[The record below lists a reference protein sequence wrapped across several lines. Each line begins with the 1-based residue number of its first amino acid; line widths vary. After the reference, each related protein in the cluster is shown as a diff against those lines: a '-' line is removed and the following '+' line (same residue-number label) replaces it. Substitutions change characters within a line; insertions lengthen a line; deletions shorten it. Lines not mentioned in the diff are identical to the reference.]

1 MSRQRSDGDGQVHRA
16 TVERRTRVR
25 NSDGTVGG
33 AAAAVEL
40 VAATPRR
47 ERRLVCWRCRR
58 PCRHV
63 EPITTHLGAIVRTE
77 CDGCGALNEFLDG
90 QPVRLNLIPAGA
102 A

>member
-1 MSRQRSDGDGQVHRA
+1 MSRQRIDGNGREHGTA
-16 TVERRTRVR
+16 ARR
-25 NSDGTVGG
+25 VGG
-33 AAAAVEL
+33 GDEGGGVATREHVTAA
-40 VAATPRR
+40 PRR

-58 PCRHV
+58 ACRHV
-63 EPITTHLGAIVRTE
+63 EPVATHLGAIVRTA